1 MKQTRSAVAQAQTP
15 TTRAMPYVG
24 VAARPEEPRED
35 EVILSRYRV
44 LARRGTGGFGA
55 VCTCWDTR
63 LQRRVAIKRMPISSE
78 AAGGRVMAS
87 TLNEAL
93 AEARTASLLAHPNIV
108 QVFDFE
114 TDGAYAYLVM
124 EYIDG
129 LNLAELLARVE
140 GGHLT
145 HDETAHMLQG
155 MANAL
160 AYAHENGALHL
171 DIKPTNIMID
181 RTGAVKLTDFG
192 MATLASATGFGDARG
207 GTVGYMPPEQIQGG
221 LVDERT
227 DIFSLAVVV
236 WQALVGASPFMADNA
251 NLSLSRE
258 MRGPKPTIAQLDPDL
273 PRDAADAIMR
283 AVAADPAARMTNVYD
298 FSAAVLDGLGNP
310 AEGAA
315 SLASLVEQS
324 TDEEDE
330 PETQSWTD
338 RHLPFLTRFPWA
350 ETAFER
356 IVAAATTAY
365 LCYYTLP
372 VILTGAHE
380 AQLPV
385 AVLILAAATAAWP
398 PLGSILAV
406 GCLAL
411 ALGTALPTGAS
422 FPLAAL
428 VAILLL
434 CWWAAFGRRDHL
446 ASPAL
451 LSGSAL
457 SAPPLGAPLAAFALN
472 PLPAT
477 VTSFAGAGLALLWR
491 QAFAFGYAAQPTA
504 ESLLAL
510 LAAASTW
517 IMLAGSAF
525 AGLVGSAI
533 TCRGTISA
541 GIVGQVAT
549 MGILFAALAWAARV
563 ENGGI
568 WVSPDAHSLALA
580 VVLCLILSIACA
592 LRGPLEWD

>member
-1 MKQTRSAVAQAQTP
+1 
-15 TTRAMPYVG
+15 MPYVG

-35 EVILSRYRV
+35 EVILNRYRV

-78 AAGGRVMAS
+78 RAGGRVMAS

-140 GGHLT
+140 GGKLT
-145 HDETAHMLQG
+145 HDETAHMLRG
-155 MANAL
+155 MASAL
-160 AYAHENGALHL
+160 DYAHENGALHL

-181 RTGAVKLTDFG
+181 RTGTIKLTDFG

-236 WQALVGASPFMADNA
+236 WQALTGASPFAA
-251 NLSLSRE
+251 ESAAVSLGRIT
-258 MRGPKPTIAQLDPDL
+258 RGPKPTISQLDPEL
-273 PRDAADAIMR
+273 SRDAATAIMQ
-283 AVAADPAARMTNVYD
+283 AVSADPAARMTGVAD
-298 FSAAVLDGLGNP
+298 FSDAVLESLGNP
-310 AEGAA
+310 AEGAT
-315 SLASLVEQS
+315 SLASLIEQS

-330 PETQSWTD
+330 PETQSWTE

-350 ETAFER
+350 ETVFER
-356 IVAAATTAY
+356 CVAAATVAY
-365 LCYYTLP
+365 LSYYTLP
-372 VILTGAHE
+372 VILAGAHE

-406 GCLAL
+406 GCLVI

-428 VAILLL
+428 VACLGL

-446 ASPAL
+446 ASPTL
-451 LSGSAL
+451 LLGSAL

-472 PLPAT
+472 PLSAAAT
-477 VTSFAGAGLALLWR
+477 SCAGTLLALLWR
-491 QAFAFGYAAQPTA
+491 QAYAYAYAAQPTA
-504 ESLLAL
+504 ETLMAQ
-510 LAAASTW
+510 LAAPHTW
-517 IMLAGSAF
+517 IILGGSAA
-525 AGLVGSAI
+525 AGLAGSAI

-541 GIVGQVAT
+541 GIVGQVASV
-549 MGILFAALAWAARV
+549 GILIAALAWAARV

-580 VVLCLILSIACA
+580 VVLCVILSIACA